1 MESQAQHAQLISHDP
16 LHAALPILP
25 HVCAGGEHGD
35 RLRGRLSV
43 VLQLV
48 SYARP
53 GDGSRSAT
61 TGAFTALFGR
71 VDAFVLRCNRACA
84 RFFRAMPW

>member
-1 MESQAQHAQLISHDP
+1 MESQAQHAQLISYDP

-35 RLRGRLSV
+35 RLCGQLAV

-48 SYARP
+48 GYGRP
-53 GDGSRSAT
+53 GDGSRLAT
-61 TGAFTALFGR
+61 LGALRVLFFR
-71 VDAFVLRCNRACA
+71 VATFVSSCNRACA
-84 RFFRAMPW
+84 RFFRAPPW

>member
-25 HVCAGGEHGD
+25 HVCAGGKHGD
-35 RLRGRLSV
+35 RLCGRLSV

-48 SYARP
+48 GYGRP

-61 TGAFTALFGR
+61 PGSFTALFGR
-71 VDAFVLRCNRACA
+71 VDAFVLSCRR
-84 RFFRAMPW
+84 

>member
-35 RLRGRLSV
+35 RLRDRLSV

-48 SYARP
+48 GYARP
-53 GDGSRSAT
+53 GDGSRAAT
-61 TGAFTALFGR
+61 PGSLTVLLGHAY
-71 VDAFVLRCNRACA
+71 AFVSSCNRACA
-84 RFFRAMPW
+84 RFCREPTW